1 MKRPPR
7 MCAGAGRDRRR
18 RIHALCCYSSV
29 AYMDGS
35 GQLNKARRG
44 YQRHESGEGG
54 NKSSHCLQLAIIYAE
69 NSNYLQIITSNK
81 RLQYGGLAQEQC
93 HLHFSM

>member
-1 MKRPPR
+1 MLEQEEVREEGYILSIVIPLD
-7 MCAGAGRDRRR
+7 G
-18 RIHALCCYSSV
+18 
-29 AYMDGS
+29 YMDGS

-44 YQRHESGEGG
+44 YQRHESGKGG

-93 HLHFSM
+93 HLHFSI